1 MCSQSM
7 PKKDDFLQE
16 SSANWE
22 EGRIQKVVLQEIKPF
37 LFVFIPKISL
47 TIKTPGG
54 HLNGNINLFEM
65 YSSVIQY
72 TQNST
77 WLSPLLCPRPFLY
90 MKPVAISQLLL
101 IPLVP
106 NHQKPLICCPY
117 GHVSSGYCLQMD
129 EYSTQS
135 PVRLLPWTVI
145 LRRNCL
151 LAYTSASFLSMAE

>member
-1 MCSQSM
+1 MGCAVKVCLRKTTFF
-7 PKKDDFLQE
+7 KK
-16 SSANWE
+16 
-22 EGRIQKVVLQEIKPF
+22 VLQIGKKEGFRRWCSRKLSPSKVLTFF
-37 LFVFIPKISL
+37 LFIPKISL
-47 TIKTPGG
+47 TLKTPEG
-54 HLNGNINLFEM
+54 HLNGNINLFEV

-77 WLSPLLCPRPFLY
+77 WLSPLLCSWPFLY

-106 NHQKPLICCPY
+106 NHQKPLICCHY

-129 EYSTQS
+129 EYNTQS
-135 PVRLLPWTVI
+135 PVRLLPRTVI

-151 LAYTSASFLSMAE
+151 LA